1 MDVNDLMVKHIVMW
15 KLKPNAE
22 GEDKKANA
30 IKMKKK
36 LESLLGVVP
45 GAFKMEVGI
54 NYSPGG
60 YDVVLNAEFNDHD
73 ALETYQMHPEHLRV
87 KEFINAVTSERAM
100 ADYMI

>member
-1 MDVNDLMVKHIVMW
+1 MEVNVKMVKHIVMW
-15 KLKPNAE
+15 KLKPTAE
-22 GEDKKANA
+22 GEDKKTNA

-36 LESLLGVVP
+36 LENLQNLVP

-60 YDVVLNAEFNDHD
+60 YDIVLNAEFNDHD
-73 ALETYQMHPEHLRV
+73 ALESYQLHPEHLRV
-87 KEFINAVTSERAM
+87 KEFINAVTTERAT

>member
-1 MDVNDLMVKHIVMW
+1 MVKHIVMW
-15 KLKPNAE
+15 KLKPSAE

-36 LESLLGVVP
+36 LESLQGVVP

-87 KEFINAVTSERAM
+87 KEFISAVTSERAM